1 MKMSGNKDKYKD
13 KDNDNNNISSSTQLF
28 KSLDF
33 LYVPA
38 SDIHASVYYYT
49 KVLEGNLL
57 WKIHAFGVWVACIQI
72 SAAGPFI
79 LLADHT
85 KAHDLILIYR
95 VENINK
101 TSKILKSRGWKE
113 EKVLEIPQGPCYVF
127 RDPSDNA
134 IAIYENQRPGV
145 MEKFRG
151 RID

>member
-1 MKMSGNKDKYKD
+1 M
-13 KDNDNNNISSSTQLF
+13 IT
-28 KSLDF
+28 
-33 LYVPA
+33 
-38 SDIHASVYYYT
+38 IT
-49 KVLEGNLL
+49 
-57 WKIHAFGVWVACIQI
+57 
-72 SAAGPFI
+72 SAAALNFSSHLISCMFLLQIYTLQFTIIPRSLKVTFCGKYMLLASGLPAFRFLQQANLNAVI